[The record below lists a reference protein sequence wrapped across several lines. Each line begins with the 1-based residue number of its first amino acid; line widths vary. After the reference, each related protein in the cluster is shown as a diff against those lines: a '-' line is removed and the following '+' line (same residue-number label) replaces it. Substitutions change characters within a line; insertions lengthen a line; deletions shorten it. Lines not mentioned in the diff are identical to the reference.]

1 MHASPASDRR
11 RRALALLITGAA
23 VFMVTLDNLVVT
35 NALPS
40 IRADLG
46 ATISQLGWFVNAY
59 TLTFAALL
67 LTGASLGDR
76 FGRRRV
82 FSAGLVVFTA
92 GSLGAALA
100 SSSGLLIAARSVQG
114 LGAALVMPLS
124 LTLLSAAFPP
134 ERRGLAIGIWSGLS
148 GLAVALGPVVG
159 GAVVDGLSW
168 QWIFLL
174 NVPIGVVLVP
184 FAYRVL
190 DESHGPDGALD
201 VRGLALASTGLF
213 ALVWGIVR
221 GNDQG
226 WTSPEIL
233 AALGLGAALLA
244 AFVAWQR
251 RAPAPM
257 LPLHLFR
264 SRAFSATNGVSLIM
278 NFGIFGSI
286 FLLAQFLQTVQGYSA
301 FDAGVR
307 TLPWTLMPMFVA
319 PLAGAFSDRIG
330 SRPLMATGLALQAIA
345 LAWLASVSSPT
356 VAYSSLIAPFVI
368 AGIGMALV
376 FAPVSNTILSSVRR
390 SDEGKASGANNAI
403 REVGGALG
411 IAVLASVFTSQ
422 GNTLS
427 GQGFVDGLVPA
438 VWIGAAVLAAGAVLA
453 LAVPGRRQVREAAA
467 EAAPKSRR
475 RSCPRSAHR
484 EHEGRARGSR
494 ERAHPS
500 AQGELARVHDRER
513 CGEAAGGVGA
523 HEADAA
529 PALCRERLEQEVAS
543 VDLGQPT
550 ADTRDRRC
558 RSPQRHHLE
567 PERQPAR
574 GDADEWP
581 DRCGGEP
588 HRRGARAYHP
598 HARDAPG
605 VRTHAQRAHGGRAL
619 QAQDDSHSRPSA
631 QPHDHGARAGR
642 ADVRDQST
650 HSPARAS
657 AASRRARSCTGTR

>member
-1 MHASPASDRR
+1 MDTAPASDTR
-11 RRALALLITGAA
+11 RRALALVITGAA

-46 ATISQLGWFVNAY
+46 ASISQLGWFVNAY

-82 FSAGLVVFTA
+82 FALGLGIFTA

-100 SSSGLLIAARSVQG
+100 TSSGLLITARSVQG

-124 LTLLSAAFPP
+124 LTLLSAAFPD
-134 ERRGLAIGIWSGLS
+134 RRGLAIGIWSGLS

-168 QWIFLL
+168 QWIFFL
-174 NVPIGVVLVP
+174 NVPIGILLAP

-190 DESHGPDGALD
+190 DESHGPDGVLD
-201 VRGLALASTGLF
+201 VRGLVLASTGLL

-226 WTSPEIL
+226 WLSAEIL
-233 AALGLGAALLA
+233 GALALAVALLA
-244 AFVAWQR
+244 AFVAWER

-257 LPLHLFR
+257 LPLRLFR

-307 TLPWTLMPMFVA
+307 TLPWTLMPMFIA
-319 PLAGAFSDRIG
+319 PLAGLYSDRIG
-330 SRPLMATGLALQAIA
+330 SRPLMFTGLALQATA
-345 LAWLASVSSPT
+345 LGWLASVASPT
-356 VAYSSLIAPFVI
+356 VAYGSLIVPFVL

-376 FAPVSNTILSSVRR
+376 FAPVSNMILSSVSR

-403 REVGGALG
+403 REVGGTLG
-411 IAVLASVFTSQ
+411 VAVLASVFSRE
-422 GNTLS
+422 GNVLT

-438 VWIGAAVLAAGAVLA
+438 VWIGAVVLAAGALLA
-453 LAVPGRRQVREAAA
+453 LAVPGRRPERETADQAMPVA
-467 EAAPKSRR
+467 
-475 RSCPRSAHR
+475 R
-484 EHEGRARGSR
+484 E
-494 ERAHPS
+494 P
-500 AQGELARVHDRER
+500 ELAFD
-513 CGEAAGGVGA
+513 
-523 HEADAA
+523 
-529 PALCRERLEQEVAS
+529 LSAS
-543 VDLGQPT
+543 
-550 ADTRDRRC
+550 
-558 RSPQRHHLE
+558 
-567 PERQPAR
+567 
-574 GDADEWP
+574 
-581 DRCGGEP
+581 
-588 HRRGARAYHP
+588 
-598 HARDAPG
+598 
-605 VRTHAQRAHGGRAL
+605 
-619 QAQDDSHSRPSA
+619 
-631 QPHDHGARAGR
+631 
-642 ADVRDQST
+642 
-650 HSPARAS
+650 
-657 AASRRARSCTGTR
+657 